1 MKNQLKK
8 RNFKLLLKWIWFALI
23 FIQFEFHAYSQ
34 PKCCCGSPR
43 VLDFPGFDFEFP
55 PDPPPG
61 WFIWYPVGSNMGPWL
76 ITAGYVDHVD
86 KAHYF
91 NTASGN
97 PNGATNFVDLYGS
110 VPNTGS
116 YPGAMQYTL
125 TGLTPSY
132 LYTLEFY
139 YAKFDIPGD
148 YRANIK
154 VANGNWLDV
163 KLTATNP
170 GNVIWLKA
178 SYKFVAQAVS
188 ADLEFIDISPSY
200 GIGVLIDDI
209 TIYECPNDV
218 EKPSLLDPPEDLQVA
233 CDAQIPPVPKLNAA
247 DDCDSNPLI
256 TFKES
261 KIVLDVCKKKINRE
275 WTVKDACGNSMVY
288 QQVIDVIDENPP
300 DFSILPVDLSV
311 NCDADISK
319 EFNAW
324 IKAHGNAIAMDAC
337 GPVSWRIIY
346 DHVPKSICDSVLV
359 DFIAF
364 DNCGNERVES
374 AYFIVKDLA
383 GLHFNVK
390 PQDKIFTSGAAIRDS
405 LRDWLVNFGYS
416 SAKSNCDT
424 VIFTSNFNG
433 DSTKNPLMLQ
443 FYIQDRCGNIDSAT
457 ATFAFRTSSSVT
469 CCCGNPN
476 ELFYSNLDFE
486 TPPTAPPG
494 GWIDYSAGDNYAGW
508 SITSGSISIHDP
520 AHLNLGDGNPNGST
534 QHMDLHG
541 FNQGAASYT
550 LTGLTAGNEYTINFW
565 YAIHSFGA
573 NVSARLTV
581 NGGSL
586 LNTSWS
592 ASNFGNVVWLEK
604 SFTFIADGS
613 VANMEFTGTGASPCC
628 GMLIDDI
635 RIFECVL
642 DTEKPEV
649 INPPDDL
656 DFECEMDVTKAP
668 VLSISDNCDLNPKQV
683 FKETKEVIDAC
694 TKKITRTW
702 EITDACGNTAIED
715 QVLFITDKT
724 DPQFTKDPENKLVSC
739 DKDILKEFNDWLQS
753 RGNAKASDLCGV
765 VNWRTS
771 YDHSPFKSCDS
782 ILGEFI
788 VADPCGHEVT
798 KFAWFVVQDT
808 LAPKFIKKA
817 QNINLVCV
825 SGIRDSL
832 RSWLQNF
839 GFSSNTMDCDT
850 IIRSS
855 NFDGDSTKNP
865 MVLTFYAK
873 DRCGNIDS
881 STASFSYRNGT
892 DTFRITQFSCTF
904 PGNSLDTMVFSSGG
918 CDSVVI
924 SEKIRRSADSTYI
937 NTSSCDPKINVFD
950 TLRLNNQFGCDS
962 FIFTHI
968 LIHPVDT
975 SRQKIYDCNFTAL
988 VVDTAVFIGQFC
1000 DSLVLTEKIPLRKD
1014 SIFIQQS
1021 SCDSLDVGFKF
1032 LNLTNVFGCDSVV
1045 GINTTFSGVIIQQIT
1060 KNECG
1065 LIKNYTD
1072 TLVFSTSNCDSL
1084 VITNHIGLKI
1094 DTSFIQQN
1102 SCDLS
1107 QAGIDTII
1115 YQTATC
1121 DSIVI
1126 VNTQFIPSDTTFIQQ
1141 TSCDLNL
1148 VGITSK
1154 LYNTS
1159 TCDSLVIINTQFTPS
1174 DTTRIF
1180 LTSCDISQVGIDSM
1194 LFATSTCDSLVII
1207 NTSFISSD
1215 TTRIFITSCDVNQV
1229 GIDSILFATS
1239 TCDSLVIINTSF
1251 KSSDT
1256 SLINQSTCLA
1266 SAAGLD
1272 TIQLQKSNGCDSLVI
1287 TNTLF
1292 VPLRLQFKLDS
1303 ISCHDKADAKIR
1315 ILNEQDFNKPYT
1327 VYLNQSNVGQQNQ
1340 LANLGPGKHQV
1351 YIKDQQGC
1359 ITDSIEIDLQNPE
1372 AFKTEL
1378 GNEQLVSKGSQV
1390 QLLLQT
1396 NHNWQHIQWN
1406 PSGVIGCVDCNP
1418 VTFQVNQDTW
1428 IFSLAIDER
1437 NCESLDSVL
1446 IRVRVDAKVFVPNSF
1461 SPNGDNINDYFYVQ
1475 GDPLA
1480 IVQLM
1485 QIFDRWGNQ
1494 VFEARNVP
1502 VNEPLKGWD
1511 GSFKSEK
1518 MNPGVFVYYAKVRF
1532 NDQRNIELKGD
1543 FTLIK

>member
-61 WFIWYPVGSNMGPWL
+61 WFIWYPAGSNMGPWL
-76 ITAGYVDHVD
+76 ITTGYVDHVD

-148 YRANIK
+148 YRANIR
-154 VANGNWLDV
+154 VAKGNWLDV

-209 TIYECPNDV
+209 TIYECPNDA
-218 EKPSLLDPPEDLQVA
+218 EKPSLLDPPQDLQVE
-233 CDAQIPPVPKLNAA
+233 CDPMIPPVPTLIVSDNCDLN
-247 DDCDSNPLI
+247 PII
-256 TFKES
+256 TFKET
-261 KIVLDVCKKKINRE
+261 KTILATCNKKLTRD
-275 WTVKDACGNSMVY
+275 WTVKDLCGNETKY
-288 QQVIDVIDENPP
+288 RQVIDVIDENPP
-300 DFSILPVDLSV
+300 DFSILPIDKYVSCDLDV
-311 NCDADISK
+311 RA
-319 EFNAW
+319 EFNNW
-324 IKAHGNAIAMDAC
+324 IKNHGNAVAADAC
-337 GPVSWRIIY
+337 GSITWRTIY
-346 DHVPKSICDSVLV
+346 PRLPLQFCDSISV
-359 DFIAF
+359 DFIAT
-364 DNCGNERVES
+364 DVCGNERVES
-374 AYFIVKDLA
+374 ANFIVRNKNKVQ
-383 GLHFNVK
+383 FTIP
-390 PQDKIFTSGAAIRDS
+390 PQSKNFILNPYLRDS
-405 LRDWLVNFGYS
+405 LRDWLANHAFSLANGF
-416 SAKSNCDT
+416 CDT
-424 VIFTSNFNG
+424 VIYSSNFNG
-433 DSTKNPLMLQ
+433 DSTQNPINVW
-443 FYIQDRCGNIDSAT
+443 FYVKDRCGNIDSA
-457 ATFAFRTSSSVT
+457 FARFSSNLLAPK
-469 CCCGNPN
+469 CCCGTET
-476 ELFYSNLDFE
+476 ELFFPNLDFE
-486 TPPTAPPG
+486 DPPIAPPG
-494 GWIDYSAGDNYAGW
+494 GWIDYSAGEIYGGW
-508 SITSGSISIHDP
+508 TITSGSISIHDP
-520 AHLNLGDGNPNGST
+520 KHLNLGDGNPNGST

-541 FNQGAASYT
+541 FNQGSAAYT
-550 LTGLTAGNEYTINFW
+550 LTGLTPGAKYTISFW
-565 YAIHSFGA
+565 YAIHSFGGS
-573 NVSARLTV
+573 VSARLTI
-581 NGGSL
+581 NGGNL
-586 LNTSWS
+586 LNVSWS
-592 ASNFGNVVWLEK
+592 ATNPGNVNWLEAIY
-604 SFTFIADGS
+604 SFVADGS
-613 VANMEFTGTGASPCC
+613 IATMEFTGTGSTPCC

-635 RIFECVL
+635 KIFECPSDDELPIV
-642 DTEKPEV
+642 T
-649 INPPDDL
+649 NPPDDL
-656 DFECEMDVTKAP
+656 EVECDKDVPKAP
-668 VLSISDNCDLNPKQV
+668 VLVLTDNCDPNPKQS
-683 FKETKEVIDAC
+683 FNETKEIIDPC

-702 EITDACGNTAIED
+702 DIKDACNNQTTED
-715 QVLFITDKT
+715 QIIYIIDKT
-724 DPQFTKDPENKLVSC
+724 APEFTKLPETKIIGC
-739 DKDILKEFNDWLQS
+739 EKDKIKEFNDWLQNN
-753 RGNAKASDLCGV
+753 GNAKASDLCGV
-765 VNWRTS
+765 INWTNT
-771 YDHSPFKSCDS
+771 YDHFPNNSCDS
-782 ILGEFI
+782 VLAEFI
-788 VADPCGHEVT
+788 VRDPCGHET
-798 KFAWFVVQDT
+798 SAFAYFIIQDT
-808 LAPKFIKKA
+808 LAPKFATKPISI
-817 QNINLVCV
+817 QLNCV
-825 SGIRDSL
+825 QGVRDSL
-832 RSWLQNF
+832 HDWLNNF
-839 GFSSNTMDCDT
+839 GYAVNQSDCDT
-850 IIRSS
+850 TIRSS

-865 MVLTFYAK
+865 LVLTFYAK

-881 STASFSYRNGT
+881 STARFSYRSGT

-904 PGNSLDTMVFSSGG
+904 PGNSLDTLVFSSGG

-937 NTSSCDPKINVFD
+937 NTSSCDPKIKVFD

-962 FIFTHI
+962 IIFTQVV
-968 LIHPVDT
+968 IHPMDT
-975 SRQKIYDCNFTAL
+975 SRLKIYDCSFTSI

-1000 DSLVLTEKIPLRKD
+1000 DSLVLTEKIPLPKD
-1014 SIFIQQS
+1014 SIFIQQT
-1021 SCDSLDVGFKF
+1021 SCDSLDTGFKF

-1045 GINTTFSGVIIQQIT
+1045 RINTTFSGVITQFIT

-1094 DTSFIQQN
+1094 DTSFIQQS

-1107 QAGIDTII
+1107 KAGIDTII

-1148 VGITSK
+1148 VGITTK

-1174 DTTRIF
+1174 DTTRIN
-1180 LTSCDISQVGIDSM
+1180 LTSCDINQVGIDSM

-1215 TTRIFITSCDVNQV
+1215 TTRINLTSCDINQV
-1229 GIDSILFATS
+1229 GIDSMLFATS

-1272 TIQLQKSNGCDSLVI
+1272 TIQLQNSNGCDSLVI
-1287 TNTLF
+1287 TNTVF

-1303 ISCHDKADAKIR
+1303 ITCHDKADAKIS
-1315 ILNEQDFNKPYT
+1315 ILNEQDFNKPYV
-1327 VYLNQSNVGQQNQ
+1327 VYLNQSNIGQQNQ
-1340 LANLGPGKHQV
+1340 LTNLGPGLHQV

-1372 AFKTEL
+1372 AFITEL
-1378 GNEQLVSKGSQV
+1378 GNEQLVTKGSQV

-1418 VTFQVNQDTW
+1418 VTFQVDQDTW
-1428 IFSLAIDER
+1428 IYSLAIDER
-1437 NCESLDSVL
+1437 NCESFDSVL
-1446 IRVRVDAKVFVPNSF
+1446 IRVREDAKVFVPNSF

-1475 GDPLA
+1475 GDPQA
-1480 IVQLM
+1480 EVQLM

-1532 NDQRNIELKGD
+1532 NDQSNIELMGD

>member
-1 MKNQLKK
+1 MKHQLIK
-8 RNFKLLLKWIWFALI
+8 RKFKQVLKWICFLFI
-23 FIQFEFHAYSQ
+23 FFQFQINVYSQ
-34 PKCCCGSPR
+34 PSCCCGSPR

-61 WFIWYPVGSNMGPWL
+61 WFIWYPVGSLMGPWL
-76 ITAGYVDHVD
+76 ITTGYVDHVD

-97 PNGATNFVDLYGS
+97 PNGATNFVDLYGTI
-110 VPNTGS
+110 PTTGS

-139 YAKFDIPGD
+139 YAKFDVPGD
-148 YRANIK
+148 FRANIK
-154 VANGNWLDV
+154 VAKGNWLDV

-200 GIGVLIDDI
+200 GVGVLIDDI
-209 TIYECPNDV
+209 TIYECPNDI
-218 EKPSLLDPPEDLQVA
+218 EKPNLQDPPEDVQVE
-233 CDAQIPPVPKLNAA
+233 CDAQIPPVPKLIAT
-247 DDCDSNPLI
+247 DDCDANPI
-256 TFKES
+256 ISYKES
-261 KIVLDVCKKKINRE
+261 KTVLDVCKKKILRE
-275 WTVKDACGNSMVY
+275 WTVKDACGNSSKY
-288 QQVIDVIDENPP
+288 QQVIDVFDENPP
-300 DFSILPVDLSV
+300 DFSNLPFDLSV
-311 NCDADISK
+311 NCDADIQK

-324 IKAHGNAIAMDAC
+324 IKSHGNAVATDAC
-337 GPVSWRIIY
+337 GAVSWRTIY

-359 DFIAF
+359 DFIAT
-364 DNCGNERVES
+364 DICGNERVES

-383 GLHFNVK
+383 GFHFNVK
-390 PQDKIFTSGAAIRDS
+390 PQDKIINSGAAVRDS
-405 LRDWLVNFGYS
+405 LRDWLTNFAYS

-424 VIFTSNFNG
+424 VIFSTNFNG
-433 DSTKNPLMLQ
+433 DSSKNPLILQ
-443 FYIQDRCGNIDSAT
+443 FYIKDRCGNIDSAT
-457 ATFAFRTSSSVT
+457 ATFGFRSSSSVT
-469 CCCGNPN
+469 CCCGTPN

-486 TPPTAPPG
+486 APPTAPPG

-541 FNQGAASYT
+541 FNQGSASYT

-565 YAIHSFGA
+565 YAIHSFGS

-592 ASNFGNVVWLEK
+592 ATNSGNVVWLEK
-604 SFTFIADGS
+604 SVRFIADGP
-613 VANMEFTGTGASPCC
+613 VATMEFTGTGASPCC

-642 DTEKPEV
+642 DKEKPEV
-649 INPPDDL
+649 TNPPDDL
-656 DFECEMDVTKAP
+656 EFECDMDVTKAP
-668 VLSISDNCDLNPKQV
+668 VLTITDNCDLNPKQV
-683 FKETKEVIDAC
+683 FKEVKEVLDAC

-702 EITDACGNTAIED
+702 EITDACGNTATED
-715 QVLFITDKT
+715 QLIFIIDKT
-724 DPQFTKDPENKLVSC
+724 DPQFTKDPENKWVSC
-739 DKDILKEFNDWLQS
+739 DKDLLKEFNDWLQAK
-753 RGNAKASDLCGV
+753 GNAKATDLCGV

-788 VADPCGHEVT
+788 AADPCGHEVT

-808 LAPKFIKKA
+808 SAPKFLIPS

-825 SGIRDSL
+825 PGIKDSL
-832 RSWLQNF
+832 RNWLLNF
-839 GFSSNTMDCDT
+839 GYSSNAADCDT
-850 IIRSS
+850 IIKSN

-865 MVLTFYAK
+865 IVVTFYAK
-873 DRCGNIDS
+873 DRCGNVDS
-881 STASFSYRNGT
+881 STARFTYRSGT
-892 DTFRITQFSCTF
+892 DTIRITQFSCTF
-904 PGNSLDTMVFSSGG
+904 PGNSLDTMIFSSGG

-924 SEKIRRSADSTYI
+924 SERIRRSADSTYI
-937 NTSSCDPKINVFD
+937 TANSCDPKIKAFD

-975 SRQKIYDCNFTAL
+975 SRQKIYDCSFTSMS
-988 VVDTAVFIGQFC
+988 VDTAVFIGQFC
-1000 DSLVLTEKIPLRKD
+1000 DSIVLTEKIPLRKD

-1021 SCDSLDVGFKF
+1021 SCDSLAAGVKVF
-1032 LNLTNVFGCDSVV
+1032 NLINANGCDSVV
-1045 GINTTFSGVIIQQIT
+1045 SINTTFSGVIIQLIT

-1065 LIKNYTD
+1065 LAKNYID
-1072 TLVFSTSNCDSL
+1072 TLIFSTSSCDSL

-1094 DTSFIQQN
+1094 DTSNIQRS
-1102 SCDLS
+1102 SCDLT
-1107 QAGIDTII
+1107 QAGIDTLI

-1126 VNTQFIPSDTTFIQQ
+1126 VNTLFIPADTTYVQQ
-1141 TSCDLNL
+1141 TSCDINQ
-1148 VGITSK
+1148 VGISSK

-1159 TCDSLVIINTQFTPS
+1159 TCDSLVIINTQFIPS
-1174 DTTRIF
+1174 DTTRIN
-1180 LTSCDISQVGIDSM
+1180 LTTCDISQVGIDSI
-1194 LFATSTCDSLVII
+1194 FFTTSTCDSLVI
-1207 NTSFISSD
+1207 
-1215 TTRIFITSCDVNQV
+1215 TT
-1229 GIDSILFATS
+1229 
-1239 TCDSLVIINTSF
+1239 TSF

-1256 SLINQSTCLA
+1256 SRINQTTCLPA
-1266 SAAGLD
+1266 SAGLD
-1272 TIQLQKSNGCDSLVI
+1272 TVLLQKSNGCDSLVI
-1287 TNTLF
+1287 TNTLL

-1303 ISCHDKADAKIR
+1303 ITCHDKADAKIS

-1340 LANLGPGKHQV
+1340 LTNLGPGIYKV
-1351 YIKDQQGC
+1351 YIKDRLGC

-1372 AFKTEL
+1372 AFITEL
-1378 GNEQLVSKGSQV
+1378 GSEQLVTKGSQV
-1390 QLLLQT
+1390 QLQLQT
-1396 NHNWQHIQWN
+1396 NHTWQHIQWN
-1406 PSGVIGCVDCNP
+1406 PSGVIGCMDCNP
-1418 VTFQVNQDTW
+1418 VNFKVDQDTW
-1428 IFSLAIDER
+1428 IYSLAIDER

-1446 IRVRVDAKVFVPNSF
+1446 IRVREERKVFVPNSF

-1475 GDPLA
+1475 GDDQA
-1480 IVQLM
+1480 VVEIM

-1494 VFEARNVP
+1494 VFEIKNVA
-1502 VNEPLKGWD
+1502 VNDPLKGWN
-1511 GSFKSEK
+1511 GKTGERYL
-1518 MNPGVFVYYAKVRF
+1518 NPGVYVYYIEIQTNLLEK
-1532 NDQRNIELKGD
+1532 QRIWGD
-1543 FTLIK
+1543 ISLIR